1 MEKRKFFFS
10 FLFLFIYLLLIEYFH
25 TDTKKQKKRI
35 GVINL
40 PNGQNVGNILVK
52 YAMYK
57 KLEEFGFNSTIITP
71 KLNNPRKKVDL
82 TFINRTINSHLLIIK
97 DNFTELNEKDYD
109 YLVLN
114 SDQTWV
120 NFNKKYFFD
129 VAFLKF
135 AENWKV
141 KKFIYAT
148 SIGRDIWS
156 FKSEEE
162 KIAKKLIKNFSGIS
176 FREKGL
182 VKLAKEHLGIKGI
195 LVLDPTLLI
204 DKQYYLNEIKNY
216 KNSLNKQEKFI
227 FIYQLNKDSLLEKT
241 VLDSS
246 KKFNYKINKF
256 DLNKKDY
263 IESFI
268 FGINNSQAVI
278 TDSFHGTIFSIIFN
292 KPFISFMNT
301 KVGRDRFNSLIEI
314 FNLKKRI
321 INSLKNDSVNI
332 NVLLEPLN
340 LNQTLLNELRIFSIN
355 YIKKN
360 LDLL

>member
-1 MEKRKFFFS
+1 M
-10 FLFLFIYLLLIEYFH
+10 
-25 TDTKKQKKRI
+25 
-35 GVINL
+35 
-40 PNGQNVGNILVK
+40 
-52 YAMYK
+52 
-57 KLEEFGFNSTIITP
+57 
-71 KLNNPRKKVDL
+71 
-82 TFINRTINSHLLIIK
+82 
-97 DNFTELNEKDYD
+97 
-109 YLVLN
+109 
-114 SDQTWV
+114 
-120 NFNKKYFFD
+120 
-129 VAFLKF
+129 KF

-227 FIYQLNKDSLLEKT
+227 KDSLLEKT

-246 KKFNYKINKF
+246 EKFNYKINKF